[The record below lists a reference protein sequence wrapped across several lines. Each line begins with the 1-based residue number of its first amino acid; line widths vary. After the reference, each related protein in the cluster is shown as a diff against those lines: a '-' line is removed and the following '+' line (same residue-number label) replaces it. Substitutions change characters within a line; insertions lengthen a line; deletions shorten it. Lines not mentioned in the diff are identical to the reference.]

1 MVTGCRLLLPAASTG
16 VAVPTTWA
24 DGASVGPFIG
34 REPARETEGNVLY
47 PQEQAWVGL
56 RVWLMPLCIRPVAR

>member
-1 MVTGCRLLLPAASTG
+1 MVTGCRLLLPEASAG
-16 VAVPTTWA
+16 LAVATMWA

-34 REPARETEGNVLY
+34 REPARETGGNVLY
-47 PQEQAWVGL
+47 PQEQARVGL